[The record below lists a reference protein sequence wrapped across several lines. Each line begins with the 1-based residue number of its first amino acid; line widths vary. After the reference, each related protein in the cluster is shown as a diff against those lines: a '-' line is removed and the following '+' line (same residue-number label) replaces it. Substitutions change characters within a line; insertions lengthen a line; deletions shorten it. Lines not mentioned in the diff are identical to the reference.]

1 MFLSVGLSL
10 ILIPRYGAVGAAIAT
25 CATLVTYNMMNQV
38 GLRATTKINFF
49 QWHYLRVYAS
59 ILLGALAL
67 VVFQRLMPL
76 PIYVAVGLA
85 GLISLIVL
93 LVNRSVLNVEQTF
106 PELLRFKLIR
116 RLFATNRNEE

>member
-1 MFLSVGLSL
+1 
-10 ILIPRYGAVGAAIAT
+10 
-25 CATLVTYNMMNQV
+25 MMNQV

-116 RLFATNRNEE
+116 GLFATNRNEE